1 MNLPVVEQQDAR
13 HGKDCPKNCFFI
25 VHLHSLNDD
34 EMLVLLPGRIRLV
47 TMDYNAKYATAL
59 AQSF

>member
-34 EMLVLLPGRIRLV
+34 EMLVLLLGRNHPV
-47 TMDYNAKYATAL
+47 TMDYNAKYAIPI
-59 AQSF
+59 AQYF